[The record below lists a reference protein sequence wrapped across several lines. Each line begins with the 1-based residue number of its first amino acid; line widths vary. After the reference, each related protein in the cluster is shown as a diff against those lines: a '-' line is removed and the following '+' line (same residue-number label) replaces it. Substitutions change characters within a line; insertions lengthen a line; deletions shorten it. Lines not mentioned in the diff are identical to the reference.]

1 MTKQDLNE
9 AIGMVD
15 DKHLSRAERVKK
27 RRRWPY
33 YSGAAAAI
41 LAVVIFASV
50 VLGSS
55 PSAFAVSEAV
65 YPKMAR
71 INSGDYRKDLRA
83 QLEFRGRGENLT
95 DFYADI
101 ISEVLSDTE
110 GENIV
115 FSPLSI
121 YMGLSMLAETA
132 NGTTSQQILDA
143 LNAESVEALRAQAH
157 DIWNANYRDTG
168 AVTSIL
174 ASSIWLSDDVY
185 YKEDT
190 IKTISDNYYA
200 SVYRGDMTSESY
212 NAAYR
217 RWLDEQTG
225 GMLKDAISGKSFVP
239 DCVMTL
245 LSTVYFKAKWS
256 AEFKKENTKPDAFH
270 APDGDVIVD
279 FMHKTVNS
287 GSYYWGEKFSAI
299 SLGIKEGASRMRLI
313 MPDEGYT
320 PDDLLNDSEAM
331 SFISTGMTENQDAFR
346 IIMNIP
352 KFDVMATTDMEESL
366 RNLGITEA
374 FDMWSADFSGA
385 FDAKEPVF
393 VKRAEQGAR
402 LILDEEG
409 VKAAAYFEVGTPNAA
424 APPNEEIE
432 FTLDRPFIF
441 VLYGEDVQPLFA
453 GVINKP

>member
-1 MTKQDLNE
+1 MTRYDLNE

-33 YSGAAAAI
+33 YSGAVAAM
-41 LAVVIFASV
+41 LAFVIFVSV
-50 VLGSS
+50 IFGSS

-65 YPKMAR
+65 YPKMAK
-71 INSGDYRKDLRA
+71 INSSDYVKDLRT
-83 QLEFRGRGENLT
+83 QLEYRGRGENLS

-101 ISEVLSDTE
+101 ITEVLSDTQ
-110 GENIV
+110 GENTV

-121 YMGLSMLAETA
+121 YMGLSMLAETT
-132 NGTTSQQILDA
+132 NGTTRRQILDA
-143 LNAESVEALRAQAH
+143 LNAESIEALRAQAH

-168 AVTSIL
+168 AVTSVL
-174 ASSIWLSDDVY
+174 ATSLWLSDDVY

-225 GMLKDAISGKSFVP
+225 GMLKDAISGKSFVT
-239 DCVMTL
+239 DCVMSL
-245 LSTVYFKAKWS
+245 LSTVYFKAKWA
-256 AEFKKENTKPDAFH
+256 AEFNKENTKPDTFH
-270 APDGDVIVD
+270 APDGDVTVD

-299 SLGIKEGASRMRLI
+299 SLGIKEGASRMLLI

-320 PDDLLNDSEAM
+320 PDDLLTDSEAL
-331 SFISTGMTENQDAFR
+331 SFISTGMTENVKALR
-346 IIMNIP
+346 IIMSIP
-352 KFDVMATTDMEESL
+352 KFDVTATIDMEESL

-374 FDMWSADFSGA
+374 FDMWGADFSGA

-393 VKRAEQGAR
+393 LKKAEQGAR
-402 LILDEEG
+402 LVLDEEG
-409 VKAAAYFEVGTPNAA
+409 VKAAAYFEVGTPNS
-424 APPNEEIE
+424 APPPEEQIV

>member
-1 MTKQDLNE
+1 MTRYDLNE

-33 YSGAAAAI
+33 YSGAVAAM

-65 YPKMAR
+65 YPKMAK
-71 INSGDYRKDLRA
+71 INSSDYVKDLRT
-83 QLEFRGRGENLT
+83 QLEYRGRGENLS

-101 ISEVLSDTE
+101 ITEVLSDTQ
-110 GENIV
+110 GENTV

-121 YMGLSMLAETA
+121 YMGLSMLAETT
-132 NGTTSQQILDA
+132 NGTTRRQILDA
-143 LNAESVEALRAQAH
+143 LNAESIEALRAQAH

-168 AVTSIL
+168 AVTSAL
-174 ASSIWLSDDVY
+174 ATSLWLSDDVY

-239 DCVMTL
+239 DCVMSL
-245 LSTVYFKAKWS
+245 LSTVYFKAKWA
-256 AEFKKENTKPDAFH
+256 AEFNKENTKPDTFH
-270 APDGDVIVD
+270 APDGDVTVD
-279 FMHKTVNS
+279 FMHRTVNS

-299 SLGIKEGASRMRLI
+299 SLGIKEGASRMLLI

-320 PDDLLNDSEAM
+320 PDDLLTDSEAL
-331 SFISTGMTENQDAFR
+331 SFISTGMTENVKALR
-346 IIMNIP
+346 IIMSIP
-352 KFDVMATTDMEESL
+352 KFDVIATIDMEESL

-374 FDMWSADFSGA
+374 FDMWGADFSGA

-393 VKRAEQGAR
+393 LKKAEQGAR
-402 LILDEEG
+402 LVLDEEG
-409 VKAAAYFEVGTPNAA
+409 VKAAAYFDLGPANSA
-424 APPNEEIE
+424 APPEEQIV